1 MIDIQTLSG
10 LDFKSHLDDDFSL
23 QLGPETLDMTL
34 IEVKDIGQGERAGG
48 AFSTLWQGPQSPVLS
63 QGTYEMRHSELGPL
77 ALFLVPVAQKDA
89 GIQYEAIFT

>member
-10 LDFKSHLDDDFSL
+10 LDFEGHLNDTFTVL
-23 QLGPETLDMTL
+23 LGSERLEMML
-34 IEVKDIGQGERAGG
+34 VEVKAMGQGERAGG

-63 QGTYEMRHSELGPL
+63 QGTYELQHADLGSL
-77 ALFLVPVAQKDA
+77 ALFLVPVAQRDA